1 VDALIDGLA
10 SAMADLSAGGASV
23 PDRVAALVPEREG
36 FLAAMP
42 GFVSSARV
50 LMSKLVS
57 LFPHN
62 AGTELIE
69 ISGRCLGS
77 GLGSVPG
84 SGWGQTFLRVQAVP
98 LMGARGSGRD
108 LYRRARAH
116 TPAVVHTASA
126 PMGAGSSAAD
136 LGARVGC
143 RSFIATGRRSCS
155 RGRPASTQGRS
166 GELARAVRPFG
177 RRSCKASTPL
187 RGIDVDHPRES
198 SARRIVGMGTDA
210 RTWLEP
216 VCQLCG

>member
-42 GFVSSARV
+42 GFVPSARV

-77 GLGSVPG
+77 GLGSVLDP
-84 SGWGQTFLRVQAVP
+84 
-98 LMGARGSGRD
+98 
-108 LYRRARAH
+108 
-116 TPAVVHTASA
+116 
-126 PMGAGSSAAD
+126 
-136 LGARVGC
+136 VGDKLFC
-143 RSFIATGRRSCS
+143 VF
-155 RGRPASTQGRS
+155 
-166 GELARAVRPFG
+166 
-177 RRSCKASTPL
+177 KACP
-187 RGIDVDHPRES
+187 
-198 SARRIVGMGTDA
+198 
-210 RTWLEP
+210 
-216 VCQLCG
+216 